1 MAKAGQI
8 KCRWCGEF
16 FDEGDVSIELHM
28 GPLCDQCVD
37 ELESRGEHPVIALG
51 MSYDEWR
58 AEQKQNKTKRRI
70 KK

>member
-16 FDEGDVSIELHM
+16 FDEGDISIELHM

-37 ELESRGEHPVIALG
+37 ELESRGEHPVIVHG
-51 MSYDEWR
+51 MSYEEWL
-58 AEQKQNKTKRRI
+58 AEKKERTKR
-70 KK
+70 KGE

>member
-37 ELESRGEHPVIALG
+37 ELESRGERPVIAHG
-51 MSYDEWR
+51 MSYDEWL
-58 AEQKQNKTKRRI
+58 AEKKRKNQKKRRM
-70 KK
+70 K

>member
-1 MAKAGQI
+1 MSNEGKI

-16 FDEGDVSIELHM
+16 FDESDVSIELHM
-28 GPLCDQCVD
+28 GPLCDNCVD

-58 AEQKQNKTKRRI
+58 EEKKKKKKR
-70 KK
+70 K